1 LILEKINILPYLI
14 TIFIIAICLF
24 AYGLKNINAVIEK
37 YWVCKKTKFSILANI
52 IFVIALATLSFALLD
67 PKGNEEKVESSIS
80 DQKTI
85 ILIDSSLSM
94 LVEDV
99 RPNRFERALLLAR
112 HFIQR
117 ASGHQISVVLF
128 SDLQKKIIPFTS
140 DIDFLDAKLAGM
152 DRRNVSAGGSNLS
165 QAIAESARYFIDNSK
180 DGQMRGNIL
189 VFSDFEEH
197 EQFPLSLSKTVAV
210 AAVGLGTAQGGP
222 IPIRTQ
228 DGIFKGNKTFDGK
241 EVVSKLGESGL
252 AILSKEIPTF
262 RQWIALS
269 YSMPSEE
276 IISFFRETYL
286 DSLKTGLVSTRP
298 TLAKPIVAIGML
310 LLLLAL
316 IFRMMPA
323 FTPLLV
329 LISFNLSAS
338 EFDNYAK
345 MNKRERFKVSEEL
358 MVKGEMEK
366 AALLYEENN
375 ALKATIEDKIN
386 YLSTKI
392 NGENGG
398 WAITELSQLYND
410 KSTPD
415 QMKNII
421 RNNLLAAGKSEDKK
435 EQDKNKNDKQ
445 EENQEN
451 EKNENEDKKDQKQD
465 KGDKQKSKNQK
476 QSKQKDDDSGKPEN
490 KDEKNGES
498 EPEKSEPKEAD
509 SRQQLKEHE
518 EKQSRERKMVKLPAI
533 LKQLA
538 DDDANLQR
546 KYTDTATTDQENQD
560 EKKDW

>member
-1 LILEKINILPYLI
+1 
-14 TIFIIAICLF
+14 
-24 AYGLKNINAVIEK
+24 
-37 YWVCKKTKFSILANI
+37 
-52 IFVIALATLSFALLD
+52 
-67 PKGNEEKVESSIS
+67 
-80 DQKTI
+80 
-85 ILIDSSLSM
+85 
-94 LVEDV
+94 
-99 RPNRFERALLLAR
+99 
-112 HFIQR
+112 
-117 ASGHQISVVLF
+117 
-128 SDLQKKIIPFTS
+128 
-140 DIDFLDAKLAGM
+140 
-152 DRRNVSAGGSNLS
+152 
-165 QAIAESARYFIDNSK
+165 
-180 DGQMRGNIL
+180 
-189 VFSDFEEH
+189 
-197 EQFPLSLSKTVAV
+197 
-210 AAVGLGTAQGGP
+210 
-222 IPIRTQ
+222 
-228 DGIFKGNKTFDGK
+228 
-241 EVVSKLGESGL
+241 
-252 AILSKEIPTF
+252 
-262 RQWIALS
+262 
-269 YSMPSEE
+269 MPSEE